1 MKISFIIP
9 CFNSEKIIQKKIY
22 QLKKKMIH
30 FNNIKYEIIII
41 NDGSQD
47 DTLKIIKKL
56 KSKNIKTISNSQNL
70 GKSSSLIKGIKK
82 SKFNKIIIWDCD
94 LPYFKYIKKIINS
107 LRNNNFVFIN
117 RRSKKSKLENYNL
130 SFYQISRLIISQIV
144 CKTINYLLLG
154 RYIGDTQAGLKG
166 FDKPKNF
173 KKIQFISTKF
183 FFDAELMILFSR
195 SKLKMKSIHLK
206 YKIYENSTIKIF
218 DKENFIYLYELI
230 KIIKKYKFN
239 KKDNNQTRLS
249 V

>member
-82 SKFNKIIIWDCD
+82 
-94 LPYFKYIKKIINS
+94 
-107 LRNNNFVFIN
+107 
-117 RRSKKSKLENYNL
+117 
-130 SFYQISRLIISQIV
+130 
-144 CKTINYLLLG
+144 
-154 RYIGDTQAGLKG
+154 
-166 FDKPKNF
+166 
-173 KKIQFISTKF
+173 
-183 FFDAELMILFSR
+183 
-195 SKLKMKSIHLK
+195 
-206 YKIYENSTIKIF
+206 
-218 DKENFIYLYELI
+218 
-230 KIIKKYKFN
+230 
-239 KKDNNQTRLS
+239 
-249 V
+249 